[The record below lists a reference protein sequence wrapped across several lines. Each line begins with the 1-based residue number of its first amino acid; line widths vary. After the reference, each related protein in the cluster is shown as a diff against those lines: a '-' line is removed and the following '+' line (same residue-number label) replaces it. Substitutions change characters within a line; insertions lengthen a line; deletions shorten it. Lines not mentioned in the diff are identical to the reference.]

1 MTGDEFHARYA
12 LLEQVA
18 GEGARSFHAVT
29 PGGGVV
35 MVHFLDGGVT
45 QANLALLSTLERLEP
60 GRRARVRE
68 VTAVD
73 GAIAVVTD
81 LIPDFRSLHAWLEA
95 PVAPPAD
102 ARETPPPSAPPAD
115 APAEVPSAP
124 AGEFTRLFRAVDP
137 GEAFPPAAAS
147 APPASDP
154 APRPG
159 SAPATGSIPSP
170 GSTES
175 MPSPGGAPAAGIG
188 DLAGE
193 ESAGGSGPGEFT
205 RLFRAL
211 DADALSGAASGGL
224 RTPVQP
230 ASPAERLPES
240 GASPAARPGRASAEA
255 PPPSPWPASPPAVDA
270 SPPAVDEGGP
280 GADAG
285 PPEPLPPSLPAA
297 APRLPEADGVPRAP
311 GATGV
316 FAAMPAP
323 PRDGPAEPPAGD
335 PPAGGAYT
343 RLFQRL
349 ELPEWTA
356 HSRDRPS
363 GDADPLPRS
372 SRPGDDAGRSGDD
385 DYLERLYTP
394 SADLPHTP
402 ADAPSAPQAPAPAA
416 FSASA
421 APPPPAFA
429 APLSAPPAAVS
440 PPPPASV
447 PAAALPSH
455 DASRP
460 SSVLVAGLAT
470 VAVLAILLVLFVVL
484 R

>member
-12 LLEQVA
+12 LLEQVT

-73 GAIAVVTD
+73 GAIVVVTD
-81 LIPDFRSLHAWLEA
+81 LIPDFRSLPGWLDAPASPPPAEA
-95 PVAPPAD
+95 PAD
-102 ARETPPPSAPPAD
+102 A
-115 APAEVPSAP
+115 PSAP

-137 GEAFPPAAAS
+137 GGAFPPAAAS

-154 APRPG
+154 LFPQPG
-159 SAPATGSIPSP
+159 SAPASIPSSGSAEPMPLP
-170 GSTES
+170 GA
-175 MPSPGGAPAAGIG
+175 APATGTG
-188 DLAGE
+188 DLAGG
-193 ESAGGSGPGEFT
+193 ESSGGSGQGEFT
-205 RLFRAL
+205 RLFHAL
-211 DADALSGAASGGL
+211 DADALSGAASGGSG
-224 RTPVQP
+224 TPVEP
-230 ASPAERLPES
+230 APPAERLPEP
-240 GASPAARPGRASAEA
+240 GAAPAAPPERASAEA
-255 PPPSPWPASPPAVDA
+255 PPPSPWPASP
-270 SPPAVDEGGP
+270 SPVDERGP

-285 PPEPLPPSLPAA
+285 LPEPLPPSLPAA
-297 APRLPEADGVPRAP
+297 APRLAEGDGVPRAP

-323 PRDGPAEPPAGD
+323 PRDGAAEPPAGD
-335 PPAGGAYT
+335 TPAGGAYT

-356 HSRDRPS
+356 HAQDRPS
-363 GDADPLPRS
+363 ADAPLPRS
-372 SRPGDDAGRSGDD
+372 SRPGDDAGRPGND

-402 ADAPSAPQAPAPAA
+402 ADAPAPVGPQAPAPAA

-429 APLSAPPAAVS
+429 APLPAPPAAVS
-440 PPPPASV
+440 PPPPA
-447 PAAALPSH
+447 PAPPSH
-455 DASRP
+455 DGSRP
-460 SSVLVAGLAT
+460 GSVLVAGLAT
-470 VAVLAILLVLFVVL
+470 LVVLALLLVLFVVL